1 MRNISSFGAFSQSF
15 VIVESLAE
23 PALTFKSR
31 VIKMSVFISS
41 LIYSFINLFI
51 QLHSANDCFFLVKA
65 IAIAVCNLQ
74 ESQGLLRFGVAFSV
88 GRSGQ
93 IPKFWC
99 CFSTTEF
106 LLGT

>member
-41 LIYSFINLFI
+41 LIYLFI
-51 QLHSANDCFFLVKA
+51 YLVAFSKRRLFLVKA
-65 IAIAVCNLQ
+65 SAIAVCNLQ